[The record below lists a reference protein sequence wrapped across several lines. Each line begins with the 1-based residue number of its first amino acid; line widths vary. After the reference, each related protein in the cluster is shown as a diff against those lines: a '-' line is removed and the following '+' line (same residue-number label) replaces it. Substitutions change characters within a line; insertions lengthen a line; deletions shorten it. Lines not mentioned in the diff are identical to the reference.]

1 MSFSHPATTSPRR
14 PLAPRP
20 ALWWT
25 AAMVVTFLAASSAPS
40 PLYALYREA
49 WGFSALTLTWV
60 FASYAFALLAALLTF
75 GRLSDHLGRRRVIV
89 GALVLEFIS
98 VVLFWQ
104 AESVAWLLAAR
115 ILQGVATGIAT
126 SALSSMLLD
135 LNPLRASMVN
145 GVAPM
150 LGMALGALGT
160 AALVQFAP
168 APTRLVYE
176 LLLLML
182 AVQLA
187 VALRLPDTVPRRA
200 GAWASLRPQMAVPP
214 AARSVLRRLLPA
226 NTVGW
231 ALMGFFL
238 SLGPTLARQVTG
250 SAAPLSGG
258 ALIAAMVLPGALASV
273 LMQRRAAPRVLVLGA
288 TGLTLGMLLALAG
301 IHWHAPVPFFAGA
314 LVAGFSMGSSFSG
327 TLRTLVPLAPPQ
339 QRAGLMASFF
349 VCSYLAFSVPAIL
362 AGLATGWFGLRATA
376 LGYGAVLLVLAVVAA
391 IGTRGLA
398 ATGGGSR
405 HQSATPASRR

>member
-1 MSFSHPATTSPRR
+1 
-14 PLAPRP
+14 
-20 ALWWT
+20 
-25 AAMVVTFLAASSAPS
+25 MVVTFLAASSAPS

-60 FASYAFALLAALLTF
+60 FGSYAFALLAALLVF
-75 GRLSDHLGRRRVIV
+75 GRLSDHLGRRRAIV
-89 GALVLEFIS
+89 GALVLEFASI
-98 VVLFWQ
+98 VLFWQ
-104 AESVAWLLAAR
+104 AQSVAWLLAAR
-115 ILQGVATGIAT
+115 VLQGVATGIAT

-135 LNPLRASMVN
+135 LNPQRAAMVN

-150 LGMALGALGT
+150 LGMAVGALGT

-176 LLLLML
+176 LLIVML

-187 VALRLPDTVPRRA
+187 MALRLPDTVPRRA
-200 GAWASLRPQMAVPP
+200 GAWASLRPRMAVPP
-214 AARSVLRRLLPA
+214 AARGVLRRLLPA

-250 SAAPLSGG
+250 NPAPLTGG

-273 LMQRRAAPRVLVLGA
+273 AMQHRSAWQALVIGA
-288 TGLTLGMLLALAG
+288 RGLTLGMALALAG
-301 IHWHAPVPFFAGA
+301 IHWHAPAAFFAGA
-314 LVAGFSMGSSFSG
+314 LVAGFSMGCSFSG
-327 TLRTLVPLAPPQ
+327 TLRTLAPLAPAQ

-362 AGLATGWFGLRATA
+362 AGLATGWFGLHATA
-376 LGYGAVLLVLAVVAA
+376 MGYGAVLLALAVVAA
-391 IGTRGLA
+391 LGTRGLA
-398 ATGGGSR
+398 AAAVQ
-405 HQSATPASRR
+405 H

>member
-1 MSFSHPATTSPRR
+1 MPPHTPASPMWKR
-14 PLAPRP
+14 PLEPGP
-20 ALWWT
+20 ALAWT
-25 AAMVVTFLAASSAPS
+25 AATMITFLAASSAPS

-60 FASYAFALLAALLTF
+60 FGSYAFALLAALLVC
-75 GRLSDHLGRRRVIV
+75 GRLSDHLGRRPVIV
-89 GALVLEFIS
+89 AALVLEFAS

-135 LNPLRASMVN
+135 LNPLRASMLN
-145 GVAPM
+145 GVSPM
-150 LGMALGALGT
+150 VGMALGALGT

-176 LLLLML
+176 VLLVLL
-182 AVQLA
+182 AVQFLM
-187 VALRLPDTVPRRA
+187 ALRLPDTQARRP
-200 GAWASLRPQMAVPP
+200 GAWASLRPQLAVPL
-214 AARSVLRRLLPA
+214 AARATLRRLLLA

-250 SAAPLSGG
+250 NDAPLTGG
-258 ALIAAMVLPGALASV
+258 ALIAAMTLPGALSSV
-273 LMQRRAAPRVLVLGA
+273 LAQRRMPAQALVFGTA
-288 TGLTLGMLLALAG
+288 GLTLGLVFALAG
-301 IHWHAPVPFFAGA
+301 IWWRVPAGLFAGA
-314 LVAGFSMGSSFSG
+314 LTAGFSMGCSFNG

-349 VCSYLAFSVPAIL
+349 VCSYLAFSVPAIG
-362 AGLATGWFGLRATA
+362 AGLATGWYGLYATA
-376 LGYGAVLLVLAVVAA
+376 LGYGVALLALVSVALLA
-391 IGTRGLA
+391 TLRQREL
-398 ATGGGSR
+398 
-405 HQSATPASRR
+405 PA

>member
-1 MSFSHPATTSPRR
+1 MPTPSPAAARSPRH

-25 AAMVVTFLAASSAPS
+25 AAMMVTFLAASSAPS
-40 PLYALYREA
+40 PLYALYRQA

-60 FASYAFALLAALLTF
+60 FASYAFALLAALLMF

-89 GALVLEFIS
+89 GALVLEFAS

-104 AESVAWLLAAR
+104 AESVGWLLAAR

-126 SALSSMLLD
+126 SALSAMLLD
-135 LNPLRASMVN
+135 LNPLRASLMN

-150 LGMALGALGT
+150 VGMALGALGT

-176 LLLLML
+176 VLLVLL

-187 VALRLPDTVPRRA
+187 MALRLPNTLPRRA
-200 GAWASLRPQMAVPP
+200 GAWVSLRPQMAVPP
-214 AARSVLRRLLPA
+214 AARGVLLRLLPA

-250 SAAPLSGG
+250 NAAPLTGG
-258 ALIAAMVLPGALASV
+258 ALIAAMVVPGALASV
-273 LMQRRAAPRVLVLGA
+273 VMQRRPPSLALVLGA
-288 TGLTLGMLLALAG
+288 AGLTAGMVLALAG
-301 IHWHAPVPFFAGA
+301 IHWRAPLAFFSGA
-314 LVAGFSMGSSFSG
+314 LMAGFSMGCSFSG

-362 AGLATGWFGLRATA
+362 AGLATGWFGLHTTA
-376 LGYGAVLLVLAVVAA
+376 LGYGAVLLVLAVVATV
-391 IGTRGLA
+391 GTRRLLQA
-398 ATGGGSR
+398 RAPTSN
-405 HQSATPASRR
+405 

>member
-1 MSFSHPATTSPRR
+1 MI
-14 PLAPRP
+14 
-20 ALWWT
+20 
-25 AAMVVTFLAASSAPS
+25 VTFLAASSAPS
-40 PLYALYREA
+40 PLYALYRQA

-60 FASYAFALLAALLTF
+60 FASYAFALLVALLMF

-89 GALVLEFIS
+89 GALVLEFAS

-104 AESVAWLLAAR
+104 AESVGWLLAAR

-126 SALSSMLLD
+126 SALSAMLLD
-135 LNPLRASMVN
+135 LNPLRASMMN

-150 LGMALGALGT
+150 VGMALGALGS

-176 LLLLML
+176 VLLILL

-187 VALRLPDTVPRRA
+187 MALRLPDTVPRRA

-214 AARSVLRRLLPA
+214 AARGVLLRLLPA

-250 SAAPLSGG
+250 NAAPLTGG
-258 ALIAAMVLPGALASV
+258 ALIAAMVVPGALASV
-273 LMQRRAAPRVLVLGA
+273 AMQRRPTSLALVLGA
-288 TGLTLGMLLALAG
+288 AGLTLGMVLALSG
-301 IHWHAPVPFFAGA
+301 IHWRAPSAFFAGA
-314 LVAGFSMGSSFSG
+314 LIAGFSMGCSFSG

-362 AGLATGWFGLRATA
+362 AGLATGWFGLHATA
-376 LGYGAVLLVLAVVAA
+376 LGYGAVLLVLAIVATV
-391 IGTRGLA
+391 GTGRLLQA
-398 ATGGGSR
+398 R
-405 HQSATPASRR
+405 ASTSN

>member
-1 MSFSHPATTSPRR
+1 MWKR
-14 PLAPRP
+14 PLEPGP
-20 ALWWT
+20 ALAWT
-25 AAMVVTFLAASSAPS
+25 AATMITFLAASSAPS

-60 FASYAFALLAALLTF
+60 FGSYAFALLAALLVC
-75 GRLSDHLGRRRVIV
+75 GRLSDHLGRRPVIV
-89 GALVLEFIS
+89 AALVLEFAS

-135 LNPLRASMVN
+135 LNPLRASMLN
-145 GVAPM
+145 GVSPM
-150 LGMALGALGT
+150 VGMALGALGT

-176 LLLLML
+176 VLLVLL
-182 AVQLA
+182 AVQFLM
-187 VALRLPDTVPRRA
+187 ALRLPDTQARRP
-200 GAWASLRPQMAVPP
+200 GAWASLRPQLAVPL
-214 AARSVLRRLLPA
+214 AARATLRRLLLA

-250 SAAPLSGG
+250 NDAPLTGG
-258 ALIAAMVLPGALASV
+258 ALIAAMTLPGALSSV
-273 LMQRRAAPRVLVLGA
+273 LAQRRMPAQALVFGTA
-288 TGLTLGMLLALAG
+288 GLTLGLVFALAG
-301 IHWHAPVPFFAGA
+301 IWWRVPAGLFAGA
-314 LVAGFSMGSSFSG
+314 LTAGFSMGCSFNG

-349 VCSYLAFSVPAIL
+349 VCSYLAFSVPAIG
-362 AGLATGWFGLRATA
+362 AGLATGWYGLYATA
-376 LGYGAVLLVLAVVAA
+376 LGYGVALLALVSVALLA
-391 IGTRGLA
+391 TLRQREL
-398 ATGGGSR
+398 
-405 HQSATPASRR
+405 PA